1 MAQNIPSEKCD
12 FINTEINH
20 DLGPSSGGPVKIDS
34 IHKKTDFVQSSR
46 IDTPCELPTVG
57 SDWFKNDPG
66 SFEYVV
72 GYEPSELYDI
82 MKQTTPD
89 GFLETRV
96 VKTESGNQNIK
107 IRKYHQDH
115 NSFKN
120 FEDKNLFHMFDDCE
134 GDPSGSVDVF
144 FVIDTGD
151 KLGHLLG
158 DNSLTNQK
166 STGRLYP
173 LIFGGYTINV
183 VHSTVTMGDSA
194 GKNWPHSPKFDKIFN
209 KYNGKPN
216 VSGLNERVPCHLC
229 SWLVTKNIMVGN
241 LAEGAQIPKQDFM
254 SDYTINANYMVTKP
268 YSYQNW
274 KHPTIQQMNYNTT
287 NPKKDNNKPGV
298 QTWLKTRTTGGQY
311 KGEANLD
318 IIENNDADTPGSI
331 SPLNQRSIS
340 LNVQKKRSGD
350 HLQILFA
357 KYLYKF
363 KNDLNIQKPDN
374 YPYKE
379 EKRQL
384 FATKTDDYY
393 KKNTFFITGDWPAC
407 AFAIYNKIN
416 TVMFYKQKDKTKSC
430 FLVFTF

>member
-1 MAQNIPSEKCD
+1 MAQNIPNEKCD

-34 IHKKTDFVQSSR
+34 IHKKTDFVDSSR
-46 IDTPCELPTVG
+46 IDTPCNLPIVG
-57 SDWFKNDPG
+57 SNWFKDDPG
-66 SFEYVV
+66 SFKYVV
-72 GYEPSELYDI
+72 GYEPSQLYDRDF
-82 MKQTTPD
+82 KPTSND
-89 GFLETRV
+89 GILITCV
-96 VKTESGNQNIK
+96 VKTELGNQNVK

-115 NSFKN
+115 GSYTDFK
-120 FEDKNLFHMFDDCE
+120 DKNLFHMFDDCE
-134 GDPSGSVDVF
+134 GNPNSNGSVDAF

-158 DNSLTNQK
+158 DNDRTKQK
-166 STGRLYP
+166 STGGLSP
-173 LIFGGYTINV
+173 LSFQHYTINV

-216 VSGLNERVPCHLC
+216 VIGFDERVPCDLC

-241 LAEGAQIPKQDFM
+241 LSEGAQIPKQDFM
-254 SDYTINANYMVTKP
+254 SDYTINANYMITKP

-274 KHPTIQQMNYNTT
+274 THPTIPQMNYNTT
-287 NPKKDNNKPGV
+287 NPKKENNKPSV
-298 QTWLKTRTTGGQY
+298 QNWLRTS
-311 KGEANLD
+311 ANLD
-318 IIENNDADTPGSI
+318 IIESNVADAPGSI
-331 SPLNQRSIS
+331 SQENKRNIS

-374 YPYKE
+374 YPSKE

-416 TVMFYKQKDKTKSC
+416 TVMFYKQKDKTQSC